1 MNFTLCDIDVNQN
14 QKIYIRP
21 CYKDI
26 YEEIIA
32 LVKTEELPP
41 TKWHNF
47 AIIGIPGIGM
57 THFIPYFISRLLKDT
72 EHQAFFVQTDARF
85 VRYYDSMGGVTRMD
99 SVPIRLKHVPLFA
112 HIGAKAIPFNA
123 DYVFIFSSPDPVR
136 YKPYAKVGYRLAIHS
151 HATPL
156 YLTCAV
162 YALVCTCIYCIIGI
176 LCPRGVRWS

>member
-1 MNFTLCDIDVNQN
+1 MNFTLCDIDVNLN

-21 CYKDI
+21 CYKEI
-26 YEEIIA
+26 YEEVIA

-72 EHQAFFVQTDARF
+72 DHESFFIQTDARF
-85 VRYYDSMGGVTRMD
+85 VRYYSSDGGIQDMRT
-99 SVPIRLKHVPLFA
+99 VPDHLSHVPLFA
-112 HIGAKAIPFNA
+112 HIRGQALPCNA
-123 DYVFIFSSPDPVR
+123 DYLFIFSSPDPVR
-136 YKPYAKVGYRLAIHS
+136 YKPYAKEGYRLVIQS
-151 HATPL
+151 HATQL

-176 LCPRGVRWS
+176 LCPCGVRQS